1 METLKFEQS
10 VLTLVSPVSS
20 IGIRDNKHNPDND
33 LIWGYESDWTRST
46 SSDMLTFSPD
56 VRM

>member
-1 METLKFEQS
+1 MHMETLKFEQS

-33 LIWGYESDWTRST
+33 LI
-46 SSDMLTFSPD
+46 
-56 VRM
+56 